1 MWRDTGLAAW
11 LAGVK
16 PGAVAARPDAG
27 IWLEQAV
34 FQTLQSWAALDPQR
48 RVPYWREGDVE
59 IDFVLEHGG
68 EVVGV
73 EVKSTKK
80 VGAEDLRGT
89 RAWQAAFTRKGDV
102 PRAVVLHGGDEARFL
117 GQNTW
122 ALGLGA
128 LLRA

>member
-1 MWRDTGLAAW
+1 
-11 LAGVK
+11 
-16 PGAVAARPDAG
+16 
-27 IWLEQAV
+27 LEQAV
-34 FQTLQSWAALDPQR
+34 FQTLQSWVAFDPRR

-128 LLRA
+128 LLPA